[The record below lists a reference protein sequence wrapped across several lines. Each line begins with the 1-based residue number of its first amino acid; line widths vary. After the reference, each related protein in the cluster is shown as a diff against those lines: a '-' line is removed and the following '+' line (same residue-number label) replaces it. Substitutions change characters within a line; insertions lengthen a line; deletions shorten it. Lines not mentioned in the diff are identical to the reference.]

1 MSIAASIIAKY
12 LIIIFMVLYALEC
25 IIYFVVKS
33 REKRRSSNIRQIIYI
48 FFIHVLCYGSIYI
61 QQREIKVLILYL
73 AEVSMFTV
81 YMILYHKIHKVYSR
95 FLMNNTVFLLMLG
108 YTMLTRLEFKSALKQ
123 FAFSVVG
130 LIVAFFIPYIMTAFK
145 DMRKWDKLYAA
156 IGIIF
161 LLTVFIPG
169 VGMTLNGSSN
179 WIKVAGVSLQP
190 MEFVKILFILFVSSS
205 IMQAERIR
213 DLLIN
218 AAITG
223 VFLIILVLQKDFGAV
238 LIFYISYIMM
248 LYLATGRS
256 LFMFA
261 GLGALVFGVLF
272 GYIFL
277 KNNLFAHVMVRYEA
291 WKDPFANRST
301 GGYQV
306 SESLLSIGT
315 GGFFGTGLGRG
326 KPGLVPV
333 VQSDFIFSAICEEL
347 GVIFGL
353 GVIIVYFSSFIAIQN
368 IASKCKDA
376 FFKYLSF
383 GIAIC
388 FIFQVLLNI
397 GGVIKFI
404 PSTGITLPLVSSGLS
419 SLYSTLFM
427 LSIIHFNY
435 KIVANQNEKYEI
447 ERERAIEEEYE
458 EQFAR

>member
-1 MSIAASIIAKY
+1 MSIAISIAAKY
-12 LIIIFMVLYALEC
+12 MIIFFMVLYALEC
-25 IIYFVVKS
+25 ILYFVVKS

-48 FFIHVLCYGSIYI
+48 FFIHVLCYGCIFI
-61 QQREIKVLILYL
+61 QQREVKILILYL
-73 AEVSMFTV
+73 AEVSMLTV
-81 YMILYHKIHKVYSR
+81 YMILFHKIHKVYSK
-95 FLMNNTVFLLMLG
+95 FLMNNMVFLLMLG
-108 YTMLTRLEFKSALKQ
+108 YTMLTRLEFKSAVKQ
-123 FAFSVVG
+123 FAFSFVG
-130 LIVAFFIPYIMTAFK
+130 LLIAFFIPYLMTALK
-145 DMRKWDKLYAA
+145 DMKKWDKIYA
-156 IGIIF
+156 IVGILF
-161 LLTVFIPG
+161 LLTVFVPG
-169 VGMTLNGSSN
+169 LGKTLNGSSN
-179 WIKVAGVSLQP
+179 WIGIGGFSLQP

-205 IMQAERIR
+205 IMKAERIR

-261 GLGALVFGVLF
+261 GLGLLVFGVLF

-277 KNNLFAHVMVRYEA
+277 KNSLFAHVMVRYEA

-376 FFKYLSF
+376 FYKYLSF

-427 LSIIHFNY
+427 LAIIHFIYNL
-435 KIVANQNEKYEI
+435 VAEQNIKYEI
-447 ERERAIEEEYE
+447 ERERAIEEEYHGE
-458 EQFAR
+458 HSR